1 MAIAYNKETAE
12 VLKNK
17 IAKGSL
23 SATDVQNIALSETQA
38 GANLTEAGT
47 FSVLTVKIRE
57 AAAAM

>member
-1 MAIAYNKETAE
+1 MALAYNKETTE

-38 GANLTEAGT
+38 GANLTEAST